1 MRRFNYTGRSRLK
14 RSDVII
20 ELFSADDGG
29 AEFEALFDLTKFKQR
44 HADALIV
51 VEAYLGSSFERF
63 DFGTIDKPASDGR
76 HCLETFRADDALL
89 FRVMV
94 VDTSL
99 KPGRLVAIAKSIR
112 PTGPNEI
119 HITSLLAVHVDSLD
133 NVVYKLKFPE
143 DDLPLLIL
151 NEELDLTFDQGI
163 KAIARGHPLFVSLVY
178 PSVVRDILSRIL
190 LVERREA
197 ETDDEPSWVGKWI
210 RFAKSKNPEPVPHV
224 DEESD
229 DPEPLVDWIE
239 TVVEEVGRELKVV
252 RRFQNGILDKP

>member
-20 ELFSADDGG
+20 ELFSADDGA

-76 HCLETFRADDALL
+76 RRLERFRAEERVL
-89 FRVMV
+89 FRVKI
-94 VDTSL
+94 VDMSVN
-99 KPGRLVAIAKSIR
+99 PGRLVAIAKSIR

-119 HITSLLAVHVDSLD
+119 HITSLLGVRVDSLD
-133 NVVYKLKFPE
+133 NVVYKLEFPD

-151 NEELDLTFDQGI
+151 NEELDSTFDQGI
-163 KAIARGHPLFVSLVY
+163 KAIARGHPVFVSLVY
-178 PSVVRDILSRIL
+178 PSVVRDILTRIL
-190 LVERREA
+190 LVERQEA
-197 ETDDEPSWVGKWI
+197 ETDDLRSWVGKWI
-210 RFAKSKNPEPVPHV
+210 RFAKSKNPEPLPHF

-229 DPEPLVDWIE
+229 DPELIANWIE

-252 RRFQNGILDKP
+252 RRFENGILEKR